1 MKSLLGMLDRDLT
14 FWDLEADP
22 DVDAIAFLADALR
35 QKGIVKDSFK
45 SAVIEREKAAPTG
58 LETERIGIAMPHT
71 TEEHVNRKGLAVG
84 FLKRPVAF
92 RAMGMPE
99 KEVDTSSASAWPNT
113 MDGPRSTTCSAC
125 RFGSVTIKWNENG
138 SPVIARIA
146 RTAFRPKV
154 MFGMKLPS
162 SMSMCRS

>member
-14 FWDLEADP
+14 FWDLEADS

-99 KEVDTSSASAWPNT
+99 KEVDTEIVFLLALTDPHGHIEFLQELAAAFE
-113 MDGPRSTTCSAC
+113 RSEILVAM
-125 RFGSVTIKWNENG
+125 KE
-138 SPVIARIA
+138 ARDFDRLTEQVRA
-146 RTAFRPKV
+146 LA
-154 MFGMKLPS
+154 
-162 SMSMCRS
+162 